1 WPVSLSYTA
10 LFRSRPAFVEADSQL
25 IFEEELYSDFV
36 ALWLIVH
43 ASRLEPHDGSPA
55 SCILEQWLEQSRE
68 TGQRALSNLRD
79 GVEQALRELGGGFL
93 EHPANTELR
102 EKISSGRLSPM
113 GYFQELLRLV
123 YRLLFL
129 FTVEDRDL
137 LHSPAS
143 TKQQRD
149 LYSRGYSIGRLR
161 DRALRGRYY
170 DLHTDL
176 WQSLL
181 IVFRGLAFGAEP
193 LGLPALGGLFHPG
206 QCPNL
211 DSSMLS
217 NERLLAAVR
226 SLAYVQTDQGLV
238 RVNYRDMDTEELG
251 SVYESLLE
259 LYPRIDVDAK
269 PWTFGFVSDIQGQNG
284 AGSARKLTG
293 SYYTP
298 PSLVNELIKS
308 SLEPVMQE
316 AIRRR
321 PEDPRS
327 ALLELRIID
336 PACGSGHFL
345 LAAARRMAA
354 EIARLESGTDMP
366 DEKARQRAMR
376 EVVRHCI

>member
-1 WPVSLSYTA
+1 
-10 LFRSRPAFVEADSQL
+10 
-25 IFEEELYSDFV
+25 
-36 ALWLIVH
+36 
-43 ASRLEPHDGSPA
+43 
-55 SCILEQWLEQSRE
+55 
-68 TGQRALSNLRD
+68 
-79 GVEQALRELGGGFL
+79 
-93 EHPANTELR
+93 
-102 EKISSGRLSPM
+102 

-137 LHSPAS
+137 LHSPAA
-143 TKQQRD
+143 TKQQRN

-298 PSLVNELIKS
+298 PSLVNELVKS

-321 PEDPRS
+321 PEEPRS
-327 ALLELRIID
+327 ALLELRIIE

-376 EVVRHCI
+376 EVVRHCIYGVDLNPLAVELCRTALWIETIEPGKPLTFLDSHIVCGNSLVGLIDPQLVEKGIPDRAYDALTGDDKNISKRLKEKRRKSLREGVQTR